1 MTVVQWTPGISG
13 EVSKREDN
21 IRRWLQRHSGET
33 ELDIDETQF
42 FGELVRLYG
51 RPFHYEG
58 RTRKPLSSEDAEAI
72 SVATSR
78 GWVLVTDDTSMK
90 AVCDILETI
99 WLGTETFLSQLEQF
113 GF

>member
-13 EVSKREDN
+13 ELSRREDD

-33 ELDIDETQF
+33 ELEIYETQL

-51 RPFHYEG
+51 SPFQHEG
-58 RTRKPLSSEDAEAI
+58 RTRKPLSSEDAEAV
-72 SVATSR
+72 SVASSR
-78 GWVLVTDDTSMK
+78 GWVLVTDDTSMR
-90 AVCDILETI
+90 AVCDISGTE
-99 WLGTETFLSQLEQF
+99 WVGTETFLSQLEQL